1 VAENLLLGFV
11 PPNFIKMSISAT
23 DAKIRSIFEN
33 RVLSHLPILMG
44 ELTRGDMYG
53 FEEGFFARLME
64 CYNEASQELLSEVSR
79 MEALRAS
86 QRDLAQ
92 SLGAGKLVFRDCHIQ
107 LRTGFWVKVKGLY
120 AKKVP
125 EGYEGTRHML
135 HVWWSVME
143 QASPAFYSL
152 VCLFSVLCCSYDV
165 AKQVLTMQHVKVGFD
180 RMRLLANRISSQC
193 IKSRSALVL
202 DKKESLAGKR
212 VFISLDGGRTRT
224 RVYLP
229 ELNKKGTHHKFET
242 PWKEPKM
249 LVINILDKEGK
260 NDRHTLPV
268 YDVAFGDDE
277 VVEVLRQYLSAL
289 HVEQAEVV
297 QIAADGAP
305 WIWNRVKPMLL
316 ALEVPEEKIVET
328 VDFYHAVENLNKAI
342 GFIPLQAIKDQPN
355 TAQTL
360 KKMLWKGKI
369 KNIVTKFKELCPHW
383 DNQTCDTIL
392 GYFIKNEKRMKYQQF
407 KEQNLP
413 CGSGSMESAI
423 RRVICLR
430 FKCPSSFWK
439 LDNLEGMIFLR
450 SVLLAK
456 RWDIFINNLARCP
469 H

>member
-1 VAENLLLGFV
+1 ML
-11 PPNFIKMSISAT
+11 STAT
-23 DAKIRSIFEN
+23 AAKIRSIFEIN
-33 RVLSHLPILMG
+33 VHAHLPQLMRD
-44 ELTRGDMYG
+44 LSFGDLYG
-53 FEEGFFARLME
+53 FEEAFHSQLMD
-64 CYNEASQELLSEVSR
+64 CYNKTVQELFVEISKSES
-79 MEALRAS
+79 LRSS

-92 SLGAGKLVFRDCHIQ
+92 TLGFGKLAFRDCQIQ
-107 LRTGFWVKVKGLY
+107 LRTGFWVKVKSLY

-125 EGYEGTRHML
+125 EGYDGGRHML
-135 HVWWSVME
+135 HLWWSVME

-152 VCLFSVLCCSYDV
+152 VCLFSVLCPSYDV
-165 AKQVLTMQHVKVGFD
+165 AKQVLATQHIKAGFD

-193 IKSRSALVL
+193 IESRSALVL
-202 DKKESLAGKR
+202 DKKETLAGKR

-224 RVYLP
+224 REYLP
-229 ELNKKGTHHKFET
+229 ELNKKGTHHKFDT

-316 ALEVPEEKIVET
+316 VLSVPEEKIVET

-342 GFIPLQAIKDQPN
+342 GFIPPQSIKDQPN
-355 TAQTL
+355 AAQAL
-360 KKMLWKGKI
+360 KNMLWKGQV
-369 KNIVTKFKELCPHW
+369 KNIVTKFKELCPNW

-392 GYFIKNEKRMKYQQF
+392 GYFIKNEKRMKYQKF
-407 KEQNLP
+407 KEQKLP

-456 RWDIFINNLARCP
+456 RWDIFIKNLARCP
-469 H
+469 D